1 MSSGMHSRAFVR
13 AALIACIACGLA
25 APAHAQQVNGTPAI
39 EGPKITP
46 SEVGDLRNLPQLP
59 FSAAAAPK
67 PYRPLRRGPPSMKP
81 TTTAPALAPSGPVGG
96 PNPPMPAPTQNFAGV
111 SFFDTC
117 GTSSCGAGWPP
128 DTNGDVGPNH
138 VILAVND
145 AYAIYNKTG
154 TLLSA
159 FQEDTL
165 WTGSGS
171 NPCNGNSQGDPV
183 VLYDRLADRWILT
196 HFAFGFGPFGPISPF
211 YQCIAVSK
219 SGDPVSG
226 GWWLYPLRLDPGG
239 AGLPPVGAFNDYAK
253 LGVWH
258 DCLYLAANEF
268 DESGSPPTENF
279 LGVAF
284 ASFSR
289 ADMYSGAPLT
299 WALGY
304 MPYPANDV
312 FTLIPSHNLAT
323 TPNAP
328 SPGTPSYFVN
338 ESTQFFQFIV
348 RKFTAGANCGAGGTM
363 GAPVG
368 VSQTAYNYNVLEDIP
383 QPNTTN
389 TLDSLVDRLMQKV
402 IYRKVNN
409 VESVWV
415 THTVGDGDP
424 TDNNPPLTK
433 TGMQWAQ
440 INVTGG
446 TVATTPVQQGI
457 HWPDALWRFMGS
469 VAVDGQGN
477 MALGYST
484 SGPNAPDFPSIKY
497 AGRLATDPLNTL
509 PQTEQVLIA
518 GGGSQT
524 NTCGPG
530 PCHRWG
536 DYSAMSVDP
545 IDDCTFWYI
554 NEYYDT
560 QASGTSGNW
569 HTRIGSFKFPTCTS
583 PINGA
588 ARTFVSA
595 TSAGVDTNPCTTAAP
610 CRTLAHA
617 LTLTTP
623 GGEIQVL
630 DSGGYGGLT
639 IDRPITIAASE
650 GVYAGVSVPSG
661 DGIVANPGPSGPVV
675 LRGLT
680 INSTGAGS
688 RGVVQSSGTALY
700 VENCVISNFV
710 EGIHAMPPGA
720 SSLFVRNSS
729 LLANATGISA
739 GTTASGSLA
748 LEIDNVTFDKSTSA
762 GLQISQL
769 GASGT
774 VRNSAFTSG
783 GSGIIVAPSSG
794 STGKLEIRKSTFDGN
809 GAAGLSVGSVGATAM
824 VNVASS
830 TFSNNNGVGITAV
843 NSGVAH
849 VADSTVIRN
858 VLGVSPASGGT
869 IVSFGNNR
877 LLNNTTNGSFSSAI
891 SLQ

>member
-1 MSSGMHSRAFVR
+1 M
-13 AALIACIACGLA
+13 
-25 APAHAQQVNGTPAI
+25 
-39 EGPKITP
+39 
-46 SEVGDLRNLPQLP
+46 
-59 FSAAAAPK
+59 
-67 PYRPLRRGPPSMKP
+67 
-81 TTTAPALAPSGPVGG
+81 
-96 PNPPMPAPTQNFAGV
+96 
-111 SFFDTC
+111 
-117 GTSSCGAGWPP
+117 
-128 DTNGDVGPNH
+128 
-138 VILAVND
+138 
-145 AYAIYNKTG
+145 
-154 TLLSA
+154 SA

-650 GVYAGVSVPSG
+650 GVYAGVVGHGALRRKLRHQQLRRGYPCDASG
-661 DGIVANPGPSGPVV
+661 HVDAVRAWLLAARQCDGHLGRHDSEWLARTRDRQRHVRQEHERRIADLAARRNRNRAQQHVHQRWQWHRHRTIVRQHRQARDTQVDLRRQQRGRTVGRKHRSYRDGECGIVHVLEQQRRRDYCRQQRRRARGRQHGHPQPARRFSRLGGNDRVV
-675 LRGLT
+675 RQQ
-680 INSTGAGS
+680 S
-688 RGVVQSSGTALY
+688 RAQQ
-700 VENCVISNFV
+700 
-710 EGIHAMPPGA
+710 HDQ
-720 SSLFVRNSS
+720 RQ
-729 LLANATGISA
+729 LLVDHFPA
-739 GTTASGSLA
+739 
-748 LEIDNVTFDKSTSA
+748 
-762 GLQISQL
+762 
-769 GASGT
+769 
-774 VRNSAFTSG
+774 
-783 GSGIIVAPSSG
+783 VAPQ
-794 STGKLEIRKSTFDGN
+794 RR
-809 GAAGLSVGSVGATAM
+809 
-824 VNVASS
+824 
-830 TFSNNNGVGITAV
+830 IT
-843 NSGVAH
+843 
-849 VADSTVIRN
+849 
-858 VLGVSPASGGT
+858 
-869 IVSFGNNR
+869 
-877 LLNNTTNGSFSSAI
+877 
-891 SLQ
+891 

>member
-1 MSSGMHSRAFVR
+1 MTNAPRAAGRTGMSSGMHSRAFVR

-39 EGPKITP
+39 EGAKITP

-171 NPCNGNSQGDPV
+171 NSCNGNSQGDPV

-226 GWWLYPLRLDPGG
+226 GWWLYPLRLEPGG

-289 ADMYSGAPLT
+289 ADMYRGAPL
-299 WALGY
+299 
-304 MPYPANDV
+304 
-312 FTLIPSHNLAT
+312 
-323 TPNAP
+323 
-328 SPGTPSYFVN
+328 
-338 ESTQFFQFIV
+338 
-348 RKFTAGANCGAGGTM
+348 
-363 GAPVG
+363 G

-424 TDNNPPLTK
+424 MTGVPPLTK

-509 PQTEQVLIA
+509 PQ
-518 GGGSQT
+518 
-524 NTCGPG
+524 P
-530 PCHRWG
+530 
-536 DYSAMSVDP
+536 
-545 IDDCTFWYI
+545 
-554 NEYYDT
+554 
-560 QASGTSGNW
+560 
-569 HTRIGSFKFPTCTS
+569 
-583 PINGA
+583 
-588 ARTFVSA
+588 
-595 TSAGVDTNPCTTAAP
+595 
-610 CRTLAHA
+610 
-617 LTLTTP
+617 
-623 GGEIQVL
+623 
-630 DSGGYGGLT
+630 
-639 IDRPITIAASE
+639 
-650 GVYAGVSVPSG
+650 
-661 DGIVANPGPSGPVV
+661 
-675 LRGLT
+675 
-680 INSTGAGS
+680 
-688 RGVVQSSGTALY
+688 
-700 VENCVISNFV
+700 
-710 EGIHAMPPGA
+710 
-720 SSLFVRNSS
+720 
-729 LLANATGISA
+729 
-739 GTTASGSLA
+739 
-748 LEIDNVTFDKSTSA
+748 
-762 GLQISQL
+762 
-769 GASGT
+769 
-774 VRNSAFTSG
+774 
-783 GSGIIVAPSSG
+783 
-794 STGKLEIRKSTFDGN
+794 
-809 GAAGLSVGSVGATAM
+809 
-824 VNVASS
+824 
-830 TFSNNNGVGITAV
+830 
-843 NSGVAH
+843 
-849 VADSTVIRN
+849 
-858 VLGVSPASGGT
+858 
-869 IVSFGNNR
+869 
-877 LLNNTTNGSFSSAI
+877 
-891 SLQ
+891 